1 MITGVQEAF
10 SGIKTPEQALRDVH
24 IATNRALG
32 VQ

>member
-1 MITGVQEAF
+1 MITAVQEGF
-10 SGIKTPEQALRDVH
+10 SGVKTSEQALKDVH